1 MTGPPPINTAP
12 VEAPIAATD
21 TLPLPPP
28 EPMSSFLAQPL
39 KAASVKVGS
48 EAIAPEAEP
57 LREPMLPA
65 RPHTGEDDV

>member
-1 MTGPPPINTAP
+1 
-12 VEAPIAATD
+12 
-21 TLPLPPP
+21 
-28 EPMSSFLAQPL
+28 MSSFLAQPL